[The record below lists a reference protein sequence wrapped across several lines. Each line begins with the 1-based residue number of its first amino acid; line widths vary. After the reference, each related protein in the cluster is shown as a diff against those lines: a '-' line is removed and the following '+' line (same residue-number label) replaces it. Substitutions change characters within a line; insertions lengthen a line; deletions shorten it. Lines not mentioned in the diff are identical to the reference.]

1 MKNKTK
7 LIILGIMCD
16 IGLHLSFYSFLYFL
30 KRVFHIQININDSFS
45 HVMSI

>member
-16 IGLHLSFYSFLYFL
+16 KGFKIYKL
-30 KRVFHIQININDSFS
+30 KEEINYDYRP
-45 HVMSI
+45 